1 MNCIYKFFTSI
12 PSKELSIF
20 IEQYN
25 KKGEKI
31 LFASQKGKKINLSSA
46 TILISF
52 IKHPMMTL
60 KVILGIHYEAL
71 KILLKGGKYYSRD
84 KKPNDTISF
93 EGKL

>member
-1 MNCIYKFFTSI
+1 
-12 PSKELSIF
+12 
-20 IEQYN
+20 
-25 KKGEKI
+25 
-31 LFASQKGKKINLSSA
+31 
-46 TILISF
+46 
-52 IKHPMMTL
+52 MMTL